1 MNRVDLPYQEARPLI
16 KEGDILLFRG
26 AGWVSYFI
34 SRAGESPYT
43 HCAVASWIND
53 NNGGILECVEFRE
66 GKGGRSV
73 NLSIQVDNLPGQID
87 VYRPIPSVTHWEY
100 NPISEDP
107 FSLIRQDLDARAVTN
122 TMRKMTGLPYGW
134 KRIWWLFKH
143 KAIVLR
149 LFTDVEGLTA
159 DELEDIVYPVCSTA
173 LAYCFN
179 KNGYDLIHN
188 KSDQW
193 AEPADIA
200 RSARIS
206 YLFTLTKSSSL
217 V

>member
-1 MNRVDLPYQEARPLI
+1 MNRVDLSYESARPLI
-16 KEGDILLFRG
+16 QEGDVLLFRG
-26 AGWVSYFI
+26 EGWISYFI
-34 SRAGESPYT
+34 SHAGESPYT
-43 HCAVASWIND
+43 HCGVASWINND
-53 NNGGILECVEFRE
+53 NGGILECVEFRE
-66 GKGGRSV
+66 GKGGRAV
-73 NLSIQVDNLPGQID
+73 NLSIQVKNFPGQID

-100 NPISEDP
+100 HPDEVEP
-107 FSLIRQDLDARAVTN
+107 FELIRQKLDARAVTN

-149 LFTDVEGLTA
+149 LFTDVEGLTC
-159 DELEDIVYPVCSTA
+159 DELEDVVYPVCSTA
-173 LAYCFN
+173 LAYSFN

-193 AEPADIA
+193 AEPADVG

-206 YLFTLTKSSSL
+206 YLFTL
-217 V
+217 VP